1 MQQNMKNGEIGLY
14 PNPRQNEKTTLFI
27 APRHHTHGRGKL
39 SYKDDLWNSLS
50 SRVALK
56 EFYSIKK

>member
-14 PNPRQNEKTTLFI
+14 PNPRQNERSTLFI

-39 SYKDDLWNSLS
+39 SYIDTNGI
-50 SRVALK
+50 A
-56 EFYSIKK
+56 FHHG